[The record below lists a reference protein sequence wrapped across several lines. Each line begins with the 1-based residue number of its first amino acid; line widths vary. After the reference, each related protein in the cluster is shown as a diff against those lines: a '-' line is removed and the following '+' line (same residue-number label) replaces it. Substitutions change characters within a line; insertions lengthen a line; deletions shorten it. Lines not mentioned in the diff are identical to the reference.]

1 MAYKKIKISLSLAV
15 KLMKTKKSFFLFETD
30 KENKLVRYKLTNDL
44 TRYRKEFNNKFRV
57 VEIILQDF
65 EGLDFHIKD

>member
-1 MAYKKIKISLSLAV
+1 MAYKKIKISLALAI
-15 KLMKTKKSFFLFETD
+15 KLMKTKKSFFLFEAD
-30 KENKLVRYKLTNDL
+30 KDNKLIRYKLTNDL

>member
-1 MAYKKIKISLSLAV
+1 MAYKKIKISLALAI
-15 KLMKTKKSFFLFETD
+15 KLMRTKKSFFLFEAD
-30 KENKLVRYKLTNDL
+30 KNNKLIRYKLTNDL

>member
-1 MAYKKIKISLSLAV
+1 MAYKKIKISLALAV
-15 KLMKTKKSFFLFETD
+15 KLMRTKKSFFLFEAD
-30 KENKLVRYKLTNDL
+30 KNNKLIRYKLTNDL

>member
-1 MAYKKIKISLSLAV
+1 MAYKKIKISLALAV
-15 KLMKTKKSFFLFETD
+15 KLMRTKKSFFLFETD

>member
-1 MAYKKIKISLSLAV
+1 MAYKKIKISLPLAI
-15 KLMKTKKSFFLFETD
+15 KLMKTKKSFFLFEAD
-30 KENKLVRYKLTNDL
+30 KDNKLIRYKLTNDL
-44 TRYRKEFNNKFRV
+44 TRYRKEFDNKFRV